1 MLAQYQYEL
10 LYRPGPSIANTDG
23 LSKLPLPDMPKDLK
37 CPPELV
43 YLLKQLQTAPIDH
56 RQLKKWTVRDPLL
69 SNVSRL
75 VQEQWR
81 VHCPDWTKWWKSRC
95 SLVLLASRYEML
107 QHKGPISPWE
117 WPGKPLTCIH
127 IDYAGPFLGEM
138 FLLAVDAHSKWLE
151 DFPVHTAN
159 SATTTEHLR
168 EVFSTHGLSHTVT
181 SDNAAIFMSGN
192 QWYSPH
198 YLHP

>member
-10 LYRPGPSIANTDG
+10 LYRPGPSIANADG

-107 QHKGPISPWE
+107 QHKLFSALGSGLE
-117 WPGKPLTCIH
+117 HPGLAFPLT
-127 IDYAGPFLGEM
+127 M
-138 FLLAVDAHSKWLE
+138 Q
-151 DFPVHTAN
+151 
-159 SATTTEHLR
+159 
-168 EVFSTHGLSHTVT
+168 GLSLERCSCWFWMLTPNGLKCSQSALQT
-181 SDNAAIFMSGN
+181 QQQQLSISGKCSVLMVFPL
-192 QWYSPH
+192 QLYQTMQPSS
-198 YLHP
+198 